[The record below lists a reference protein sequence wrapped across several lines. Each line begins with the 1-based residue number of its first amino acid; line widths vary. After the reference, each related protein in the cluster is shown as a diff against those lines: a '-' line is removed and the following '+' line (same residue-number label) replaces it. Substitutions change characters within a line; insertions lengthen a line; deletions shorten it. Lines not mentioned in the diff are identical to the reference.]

1 MYSDGPATYHNS
13 TIRARNE
20 SALGA
25 CIFYKSSRK
34 TNDIRRAAKVFC
46 ELQIG
51 GAGIQRIG
59 DRRQTMKR
67 VLVVHF
73 SQTGQLARIA
83 RRLVS
88 PLAGASGEVEVV
100 EEILRPRNP
109 YPFPWPLLRFFDT
122 MPESV
127 LLDPPELEPL
137 SVRAGE
143 RFDLVILAY
152 QVWFLSPCGPVAA
165 FLKSEDG
172 KRLLRGRPVV
182 TVIGCRNMWLNA
194 QEIVKGLIQDA
205 GGELRDNVVF
215 TDDAPT
221 MATLITTPLWLLTGK
236 REGFFGLPP
245 AGVAEGDIAGA
256 ERFGHAL
263 VQALR
268 ADRERNRAP
277 MLAGMGAARVDP
289 QLIFSERA
297 GKRAF
302 GAWSRIIRLG
312 GKPGSLARLPLV
324 VLFCLYL
331 VAMILAV
338 VPASLLLQRLLRP
351 LLARRL
357 ESQKTYFEAPSGP

>member
-1 MYSDGPATYHNS
+1 
-13 TIRARNE
+13 
-20 SALGA
+20 
-25 CIFYKSSRK
+25 
-34 TNDIRRAAKVFC
+34 
-46 ELQIG
+46 
-51 GAGIQRIG
+51 
-59 DRRQTMKR
+59 MKR

-73 SQTGQLARIA
+73 SQTGQLARIV

-88 PLAGASGEVEVV
+88 PLAGEVELV
-100 EEILRPRNP
+100 EEVLRPCTP
-109 YPFPWPLLRFFDT
+109 YPFPWPLLHFFDT

-127 LLDPPELEPL
+127 LLDPPALEP
-137 SVRAGE
+137 VRADGH
-143 RFDLVILAY
+143 FDLVVLAY
-152 QVWFLSPCGPVAA
+152 QVWFLSPSGPVTA
-165 FLKSEDG
+165 FLKSDAG

-194 QEIVKGLIQDA
+194 QETVKRLIQDA

-215 TDDAPT
+215 TDNAPT
-221 MATLITTPLWLLTGK
+221 MATLITTPRWLLTGK
-236 REGFFGLPP
+236 RDAFLGMPP
-245 AGVAEGDIAGA
+245 AGVSEDDIAGA

-268 ADRERNRAP
+268 AGREKSGSP
-277 MLAGMGAARVDP
+277 MLAGLGAARVDP
-289 QLIFSERA
+289 RLIFSERA

-324 VLFCLYL
+324 ALFCLYL

-338 VPASLLLQRLLRP
+338 VPVSLLLQRLLRP